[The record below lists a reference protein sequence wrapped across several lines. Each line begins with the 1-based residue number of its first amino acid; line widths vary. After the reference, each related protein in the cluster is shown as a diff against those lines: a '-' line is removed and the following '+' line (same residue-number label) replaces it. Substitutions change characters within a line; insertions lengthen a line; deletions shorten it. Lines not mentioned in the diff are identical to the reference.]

1 MSLSLHQTDK
11 KESLYMQVYHH
22 YRELIMERRLPARS
36 RMPSLR
42 KCAEELNLSRYSPN
56 PEMPPCQRSG
66 TISPLPALTVKVF
79 VLICGSGISKV
90 HCARTTDFSPTESR
104 RGKRIYDRFSLTMSD
119 STAMWSVRQRI
130 L

>member
-42 KCAEELNLSRYSPN
+42 KCAEELNLSRT
-56 PEMPPCQRSG
+56 
-66 TISPLPALTVKVF
+66 TI
-79 VLICGSGISKV
+79 
-90 HCARTTDFSPTESR
+90 ESAYLQLAAD
-104 RGKRIYDRFSLTMSD
+104 GYIIVMIIQ
-119 STAMWSVRQRI
+119 TAWI
-130 L
+130 F